1 MDDLENLYKIN
12 KYFYMDDN
20 QKILKYKRYCVISDC
35 EKNASFNYENEKNPI
50 YCHKHK
56 LKNMIN
62 IKKLEVDKYNCLLC
76 NKYIPKEHYFSKE
89 HIDNFKNNITINT
102 RDSIKKKFVDL
113 IFDFHILDKNVFY
126 KDLYFKDYLKKLI
139 IKNSDDDKNYK
150 ITLYKFNQALV
161 KHNDIK
167 YWVEKYFLHHIDD
180 INNIDKLKIKN
191 NRNDLDLINIGKS
204 EIAEHNA
211 EDNLEQLNILS
222 MHEDYDSS
230 IMTIQNSRLIVKI
243 SECDI
248 FSAGNE
254 IGKIPELFFKK
265 RNLLIMRN
273 DDNKCFL
280 YCYIRKFKNVFT
292 NNISRISKKDL
303 VIAEEIIDECDMD
316 FENVSLDELDKI
328 DFKFKK
334 IKYSLKLLDMC
345 NFIKG
350 SLNNLSK
357 NLNDKNKIVTREHF
371 KDNFELMKYK
381 VCFPYEFITKENIYN
396 KELPPIENF
405 YSSLKLDGISQKD
418 YDKTLEIYEKLNCEN
433 IKEYLDIYLKLD
445 ICLQVDIFNVFRKCI
460 WDKFE
465 IDCSKYI
472 TSCSLSLDLMLKYT
486 GVKIELIRDISIFD
500 FVNSSILGGV
510 CIASQ
515 NIADDKDGV
524 ISSCDIVSLYAHIMT
539 KKLPISNYKFVKYF
553 NRNRYLD
560 SEYSCLLNCEIYT
573 TDKVRENNI
582 LKQYPALISKTSIK
596 YDDLSE
602 FQRKNLKENY
612 KSSEKLI
619 SHLGYDKNCYL
630 SFEMYEMMI
639 SLGYK
644 INVKKIL
651 EYKHSNFMKPYIDF
665 LFEKKS
671 YYKKNG
677 DIGMSNTFKI
687 LANSLFGVTMTR
699 CEKFKDFKIVT
710 TESQVDRQIKKPNFS
725 CRNIINENL
734 TILEMEKT
742 SVVYNYPI
750 LIGSIILQNSKVHMF
765 NYLYKIYPRLFGN
778 YKVLYQD
785 TDSIYA
791 KLNISHDE
799 YLKILE
805 ENKDLFGDSII
816 GQMEPEKLDNPIKE
830 FIALS
835 SKCYSFICKKEIKNN
850 KNKLKNNIT
859 HTKGISDSYKIKNID
874 HTLFKKT
881 LLENMKPDKISFNN
895 ISVKNQQIKTNTIV
909 KNNIEFLNDK
919 RYISNINE
927 NIPHSLYIE

>member
-1 MDDLENLYKIN
+1 M
-12 KYFYMDDN
+12 
-20 QKILKYKRYCVISDC
+20 
-35 EKNASFNYENEKNPI
+35 
-50 YCHKHK
+50 
-56 LKNMIN
+56 
-62 IKKLEVDKYNCLLC
+62 
-76 NKYIPKEHYFSKE
+76 
-89 HIDNFKNNITINT
+89 
-102 RDSIKKKFVDL
+102 
-113 IFDFHILDKNVFY
+113 
-126 KDLYFKDYLKKLI
+126 
-139 IKNSDDDKNYK
+139 
-150 ITLYKFNQALV
+150 
-161 KHNDIK
+161 
-167 YWVEKYFLHHIDD
+167 
-180 INNIDKLKIKN
+180 
-191 NRNDLDLINIGKS
+191 
-204 EIAEHNA
+204 
-211 EDNLEQLNILS
+211 
-222 MHEDYDSS
+222 
-230 IMTIQNSRLIVKI
+230 
-243 SECDI
+243 
-248 FSAGNE
+248 
-254 IGKIPELFFKK
+254 
-265 RNLLIMRN
+265 
-273 DDNKCFL
+273 
-280 YCYIRKFKNVFT
+280 
-292 NNISRISKKDL
+292 
-303 VIAEEIIDECDMD
+303 
-316 FENVSLDELDKI
+316 I

-350 SLNNLSK
+350 SLNDLSK
-357 NLNDKNKIVTREHF
+357 NLNDKNKIVAREHF

-396 KELPPIENF
+396 KELPSIENF
-405 YSSLKLDGISQKD
+405 YSSLKLDNISEED
-418 YDKTLEIYEKLNCEN
+418 YDKTLEIYEKLNCKN

-445 ICLQVDIFNVFRKCI
+445 ICLQADIFNVFRKCI

-500 FVNSSILGGV
+500 YVNSSILGGV

-515 NIADDKDGV
+515 NIAKDGV
-524 ISSCDIVSLYAHIMT
+524 ISSCDIVSLYPYVMS
-539 KKLPISNYKFVKYF
+539 KKLPVSNYKFVKYF

-560 SEYSCLLNCEIYT
+560 SDYSCLLNCEVYT
-573 TDKVRENNI
+573 TDEVKNNSI
-582 LKQYPALISKTSIK
+582 LKQYPALISKTSVK
-596 YDDLSE
+596 YNDLSE

-619 SHLGYDKNCYL
+619 THLGYDKNCYL

-644 INVKKIL
+644 IVIKKIL

-687 LANSLFGVTMTR
+687 LANSLFGVMMTR

-710 TESQVDRQIKKPNFS
+710 TESQVDKQIKKPNFS

-765 NYLYKIYPRLFGN
+765 NYLYKIYPRLLGN
-778 YKVLYQD
+778 YTVLYQD

-791 KLNISHDE
+791 KLNMSHDE

-805 ENKDLFGDSII
+805 ENKDLFGKHI
-816 GQMEPEKLDNPIKE
+816 GMMEPECIDNPIKE

-835 SKCYSFICKKEIKNN
+835 SKCYSYICKNDIGNN
-850 KNKLKNNIT
+850 KNKLKNNIV
-859 HTKGISDSYKIKNID
+859 HSKGIPNSYKNQYID
-874 HTLFKKT
+874 HILFKKT

-919 RYISNINE
+919 RYISDININ
-927 NIPHSLYIE
+927 ISHSLYIE